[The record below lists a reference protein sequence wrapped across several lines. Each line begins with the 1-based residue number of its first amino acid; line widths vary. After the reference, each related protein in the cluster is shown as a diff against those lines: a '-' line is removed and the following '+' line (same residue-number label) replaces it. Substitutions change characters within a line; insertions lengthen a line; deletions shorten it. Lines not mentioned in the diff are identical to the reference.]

1 MARPTDPALVERLTR
16 AVGDRYEIDR
26 AVGRGGM
33 ATVFLAHRRDD
44 GRRVAIKA
52 LLPELA
58 ASVGGDRFLRE
69 IALESTL
76 RHPGIM
82 GVLDSGDA
90 DGLPWYVMPFV
101 EGESLRERLDR
112 ERPLPVAEA
121 LRITRRVADAL
132 HHAHQQG
139 IVHRDVK
146 PENVL
151 LAGDEVIVA
160 DFGVA
165 RAITIAGGEKLTR
178 TGMIVGT
185 PGYMSPEQTAGTG
198 PASPAADQ
206 YGLACITFEMLAGR
220 EPFTGPTPLVVMA
233 KHAMEA
239 PPGVRVTRPEVP
251 EHVEGAI
258 RRALAKQP
266 EQRFATVA
274 DFADALEGKI
284 LVGSASLEMADT
296 APIPARP
303 SAAGPSPAPAPSA
316 AAPAARKPGCGASAA
331 AFLVLVGG
339 ALALLR

>member
-1 MARPTDPALVERLTR
+1 
-16 AVGDRYEIDR
+16 
-26 AVGRGGM
+26 
-33 ATVFLAHRRDD
+33 
-44 GRRVAIKA
+44 
-52 LLPELA
+52 
-58 ASVGGDRFLRE
+58 
-69 IALESTL
+69 
-76 RHPGIM
+76 
-82 GVLDSGDA
+82 
-90 DGLPWYVMPFV
+90 
-101 EGESLRERLDR
+101 
-112 ERPLPVAEA
+112 
-121 LRITRRVADAL
+121 
-132 HHAHQQG
+132 
-139 IVHRDVK
+139 
-146 PENVL
+146 
-151 LAGDEVIVA
+151 
-160 DFGVA
+160 
-165 RAITIAGGEKLTR
+165 
-178 TGMIVGT
+178 
-185 PGYMSPEQTAGTG
+185 MSPEQTADTG